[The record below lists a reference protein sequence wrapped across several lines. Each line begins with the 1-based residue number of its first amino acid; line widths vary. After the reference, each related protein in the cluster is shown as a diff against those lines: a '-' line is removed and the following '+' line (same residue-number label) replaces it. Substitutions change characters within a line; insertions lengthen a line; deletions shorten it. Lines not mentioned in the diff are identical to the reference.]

1 MSYVLVRI
9 TVGDYAK
16 WRPVFDQVSNLRKNS
31 GSQGGQL
38 LRKTDSPNEVTLL
51 FEWPDLEKARQ
62 YFQSDALRQAM
73 QRAGVQGKPD
83 VAYLDSAER
92 LAA

>member
-1 MSYVLVRI
+1 MSHVLVRI
-9 TVGDYAK
+9 TVRDYAK
-16 WRPVFDQVSNLRKNS
+16 WRSVFDQVSN
-31 GSQGGQL
+31 

-73 QRAGVQGKPD
+73 QRAGVQGRPD
-83 VAYLDSAER
+83 ITYLDSAER

>member
-9 TVGDYAK
+9 TVEDYAK
-16 WRPVFDQVSNLRKNS
+16 WKPVFDKVSHLRKNS

-38 LRKTDSPNEVTLL
+38 LRKADDPHQVTIL
-51 FEWPDLEKARQ
+51 FEWPNLDKARQ

-73 QRAGVQGKPD
+73 QRAGVQGRPD
-83 VAYLDSAER
+83 VTYLDMAEPI
-92 LAA
+92 AA